1 MSAFTRLAWLTAGL
15 SVATTGS
22 ALADP
27 ISLLFVGNSFTHGRY
42 DPVRNYN
49 SGYGTGT
56 ANVHDQNCLTAA
68 SCSAAEAVV
77 TPAPTTGINEFGPFG
92 GIPGIFLELAHEAGL
107 NYDVSINAV
116 SAATLTGTAN
126 SASRVAAITINPLTG
141 KPFDTVV
148 LQEQSFTPLPAVNNL
163 GNATRGNFASFVSG
177 ANRLVTAIDAA
188 DTTAGRSNASI
199 YLYETQPLA
208 SYTYSSP
215 LIQGTSTGGINQPY
229 IGDPIEAMAS
239 DLHNAYSSVAAQNAN
254 ITGVAYAG
262 DAWIRAIQA
271 GVAERDPYIAN
282 PANQIDLWDSDVN
295 AACCT
300 TPIGYHPS
308 TYGAYLNA
316 LSLFY
321 SITGYD
327 PNRFGGTEQ
336 AALDLGIAP
345 AIAVELEAAAVP
357 VPEPGSLG
365 LLGLAVAA
373 GLTLTRRRP
382 RAA

>member
-1 MSAFTRLAWLTAGL
+1 MSALTRLAWLTAGL
-15 SVATTGS
+15 SAASAGS

-27 ISLLFVGNSFTHGRY
+27 ISILFVGNSFTHGRY
-42 DPVRNYN
+42 DPVRNYGG
-49 SGYGTGT
+49 GYGTGT

-68 SCSAAEAVV
+68 TCSAAEATI
-77 TPAPTTGINEFGPFG
+77 TPAPTTGTTESGPFG

-271 GVAERDPYIAN
+271 GVAERNPYIAN

-365 LLGLAVAA
+365 LLGLAVTA